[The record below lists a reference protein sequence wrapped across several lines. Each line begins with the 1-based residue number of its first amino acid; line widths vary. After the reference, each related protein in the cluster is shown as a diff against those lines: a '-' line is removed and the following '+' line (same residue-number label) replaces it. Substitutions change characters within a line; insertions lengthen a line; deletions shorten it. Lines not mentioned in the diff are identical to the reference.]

1 MEESSKKHDLD
12 FKRKGFLFYFHDKS
26 HQSPMCGC
34 DPLARENHL
43 KYAAERFFFARS
55 LINSQWFSQ
64 EIDRESFR
72 LPEKAYRK

>member
-1 MEESSKKHDLD
+1 MTWISNEKV
-12 FKRKGFLFYFHDKS
+12 FFFIFMINRIN
-26 HQSPMCGC
+26 HQCASAS